1 MQKNHCTEKFLNNK
15 TYTKALLSAVPLP
28 DPDLRKELVPLKGDV
43 PSPVNPPSGCRFHPR
58 RIHAMEICKKEEQI
72 LKGIREDHMVAVIFI
87 MKKLKKD
94 QEKVYLCL
102 IKIK

>member
-58 RIHAMEICKKEEQI
+58 CIHAMEICKNEEPI
-72 LKGIREDHMVAVIFI
+72 LKGIREDHMVACH
-87 MKKLKKD
+87 LYN
-94 QEKVYLCL
+94 EKT
-102 IKIK
+102 